1 MEDDSV
7 EKYSRDTKHN
17 TQMFPD
23 VVLAVLRLKK
33 PSLRSFALD
42 CEVVACEREKQQIFH
57 FQKPLSVMSVTASNN
72 EEFQSSCEVGIG
84 FSEAMLKPQRMFV
97 RSPFKRDTQM
107 QIPALLRVCN
117 WHRGS

>member
-1 MEDDSV
+1 MHYMEDDSV

-57 FQKPLSVMSVTASNN
+57 FQKPLSVMSVTARLLSACMLLTLCMYAFDTLYRIGQRL
-72 EEFQSSCEVGIG
+72 FQQQ
-84 FSEAMLKPQRMFV
+84 LK
-97 RSPFKRDTQM
+97 
-107 QIPALLRVCN
+107 A
-117 WHRGS
+117 HRKQT

>member
-1 MEDDSV
+1 MAIDAFHGDKKRTGV
-7 EKYSRDTKHN
+7 YGA
-17 TQMFPD
+17 FL
-23 VVLAVLRLKK
+23 LACY
-33 PSLRSFALD
+33 D
-42 CEVVACEREKQQIFH
+42 
-57 FQKPLSVMSVTASNN
+57 SNN